1 MCVNTKLNK
10 STCLNSLLAILS
22 QLLVAVIFGSLTLS
36 VPRYF
41 EYHLAHRKTQNG
53 TSVLEVKKNEHLFG
67 YRVYVIG
74 YRIVL
79 SFLVIYVI
87 PMTTLV
93 ALNGRIVA
101 ALWRASRGN
110 VEQAEPSGGRTSGSQ
125 RGRDR

>member
-1 MCVNTKLNK
+1 M
-10 STCLNSLLAILS
+10 
-22 QLLVAVIFGSLTLS
+22 LS

-41 EYHLAHRKTQNG
+41 EFHLAHSRTQNG
-53 TSVLEVKKNEHLFG
+53 TSVLEVSKNEHLFG
-67 YRVYVIG
+67 NKVYLIG

-93 ALNGRIVA
+93 ALNGCIVA
-101 ALWRASRGN
+101 ALWRASKGD

-125 RGRDR
+125 RGCDV